1 MQFPHSP
8 GKRMTSWSDN
18 ALIAIAFTV
27 VIATLLAAGLARH
40 AVGRK
45 PDRIQEL
52 VERMCSNY
60 ARPIPAKYRECV
72 TARKLQGRRDS
83 MVRYDAES
91 TERMC
96 SNYLSPVPDNYW

>member
-18 ALIAIAFTV
+18 ALIAIASTV
-27 VIATLLAAGLARH
+27 VIATLAAGLARH

-52 VERMCSNY
+52 GGADVQQL
-60 ARPIPAKYRECV
+60 P
-72 TARKLQGRRDS
+72 
-83 MVRYDAES
+83 
-91 TERMC
+91 
-96 SNYLSPVPDNYW
+96 